1 MSQTALFIDQ
11 DVDTMSVGH
20 TSDES
25 AVPAGQTSDEACK
38 KCAPSDDDKVSD
50 AGTESEDDRTTASHL
65 VLWGSDYLESI
76 TSVNDQISDYDII
89 RDELITRMQHDYN
102 NRATGRVSVS
112 THTIGTLA
120 VSKESS
126 PVGSALLIRKIEMQ
140 TEHKAQLLFARHCS
154 PIVMAL
160 PARYFNDGD
169 NDAFILHADES
180 FGLFATSASPEN
192 NLKLNGLAGNTR
204 SKCREVERSMDDN
217 VAIKE
222 PQEPT
227 IDRGAYRAYFAAEKA
242 ARLSATGYS
251 GHRWSFC

>member
-1 MSQTALFIDQ
+1 M
-11 DVDTMSVGH
+11 
-20 TSDES
+20 
-25 AVPAGQTSDEACK
+25 
-38 KCAPSDDDKVSD
+38 DDKVSD
-50 AGTESEDDRTTASHL
+50 DGTEIEEEHCSSNL
-65 VLWGSDYLESI
+65 VLWGRDHLELI
-76 TSVNDQISDYDII
+76 TSVNEQISDYDIV

-102 NRATGRVSVS
+102 NRASGRVTVS

-126 PVGSALLIRKIEMQ
+126 PVGSALLIRKIDIQ

-180 FGLFATSASPEN
+180 SGLFATSPLGN

-204 SKCREVERSMDDN
+204 SKCREVERSMDDI

-227 IDRGAYRAYFAAEKA
+227 IVRGAYRAYFAAEKA

-251 GHRWSFC
+251 GNRWSFC